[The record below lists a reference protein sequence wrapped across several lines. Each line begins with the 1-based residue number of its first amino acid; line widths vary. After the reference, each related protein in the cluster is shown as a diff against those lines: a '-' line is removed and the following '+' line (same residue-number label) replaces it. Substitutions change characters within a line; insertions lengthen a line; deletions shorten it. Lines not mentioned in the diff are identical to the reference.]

1 MSIERQ
7 QTREKQFINY
17 LKGFAVLL
25 VLNSHLDSIYS
36 TAALGFGGLGNAIFF
51 CVSGYTWAELHSKG
65 TPLGVGI

>member
-25 VLNSHLDSIYS
+25 VLNSHLDSIYPI
-36 TAALGFGGLGNAIFF
+36 AALSFGDRKYAL
-51 CVSGYTWAELHSKG
+51 L
-65 TPLGVGI
+65 LR